1 MLAPNSRTYLT
12 LRPDST
18 ALRRARTARCPMPPM
33 EPVAA
38 TDKAAMKW
46 AEEKAELVGAEWGKL
61 VHFHQVSTSIRSV
74 RCSAN
79 DSQSFSVA
87 ACAALSHDSLAMSIA
102 SPRRVHISTGSSS
115 A

>member
-46 AEEKAELVGAEWGKL
+46 AEEKAKPVDATKEVEEDAKDEEVWKVYTEEDGEDCLDMQQMK
-61 VHFHQVSTSIRSV
+61 
-74 RCSAN
+74 
-79 DSQSFSVA
+79 
-87 ACAALSHDSLAMSIA
+87 AL
-102 SPRRVHISTGSSS
+102 
-115 A
+115 